1 MSVGR
6 FATLAGIRSALAAK
20 EASATELVR
29 EHLDRIVRS
38 GLNSFVTVCEDDALA
53 AAREADSRIA
63 RRGHSGL
70 DGIPIAHKDVFCTAG
85 VRTTCASRMLADFVP
100 PYDATVVARLRDSG
114 AIMLGKTNMDEFAM
128 GSSNENSYF
137 GPVSNP
143 WDPARVPGGSSGGSA
158 AAVAAGLVP
167 AATATDTG
175 GSIRQPAALCG
186 ISGLKPTYGRVSRY
200 GMVAF
205 ASSLDQGGPMARSA
219 ADLRLLLHHM
229 EGHDPLDSTS
239 AEVRPTVH
247 EPDRRGLRIGM
258 PREYWRS
265 LDPRLADAVDEAA
278 AVFERLGHRR
288 EDVSLPHTGYA
299 TAAYYVIASAEAST
313 NLSRYDGV
321 RYGYRAQAPAGLDDL
336 YARSRSEGFGA
347 EVKRR
352 ILTGT
357 YALSIGYYDAYYR
370 KAQRLRRLIRRD
382 FLDAF
387 GTVDLIVAPAT
398 PSTAFRKG
406 ALLAPD
412 ETKDPTAMYEQDV
425 YTVPASLA
433 GLPALSIPCGIIDG
447 LPVGMQ
453 LIAPHFGED
462 RLLAAAESYQ
472 GATDWHRRTP
482 PRHETSAAATG
493 VGRSLD
499 GRRGRAVGGARRLRR
514 RAATRAS
521 GPAAGRS

>member
-1 MSVGR
+1 MTVGR
-6 FATLAGIRSALAAK
+6 FATITDIRAALVSKQTSAL
-20 EASATELVR
+20 ELVQ
-29 EHLDRIVRS
+29 EHLHRIARS
-38 GLNSFVTVCEDDALA
+38 DLNSFVTVCEDDALA
-53 AAREADSRIA
+53 AAREADRRMA
-63 RRGHSGL
+63 REGHSGL
-70 DGIPIAHKDVFCTAG
+70 VGIPIAHKDVFCTAG
-85 VRTTCASRMLADFVP
+85 VRTTCASRMLAEFVP
-100 PYDATVVARLRDSG
+100 PYDATVVTHLRDSG

-128 GSSNENSYF
+128 GSSNENSHF

-219 ADLRLLLHHM
+219 EDLRLLLAHM

-239 AEVRPTVH
+239 ADVGPTPH
-247 EPDRRGLRIGM
+247 DADGRGLRIGI
-258 PREYWRS
+258 PLEYWRN
-265 LDPRLADAVDEAA
+265 LDPPLANIVDEAA
-278 AVFERLGHRR
+278 AVVERLGHRR
-288 EDVSLPHTGYA
+288 EEISLPHTDYA
-299 TAAYYVIASAEAST
+299 TAAYYVVASAEAST

-321 RYGYRAQAPAGLDDL
+321 RYGYRADAPADLDDL

-370 KAQRLRRLIRRD
+370 KAQRLRRLIRQD
-382 FLDAF
+382 FLNAF
-387 GTVDLIVAPAT
+387 TSVDLILAPST

-412 ETKDPTAMYEQDV
+412 ESKDPTAMYEQDV

-433 GLPALSIPCGIIDG
+433 GLPALSIPCGIKDG

-462 RLLAAAESYQ
+462 RLLTLAESYQ
-472 GATDWHRRTP
+472 RETDWHQRTP
-482 PRHETSAAATG
+482 P
-493 VGRSLD
+493 
-499 GRRGRAVGGARRLRR
+499 
-514 RAATRAS
+514 
-521 GPAAGRS
+521 P

>member
-1 MSVGR
+1 MTVGQ
-6 FATLAGIRSALAAK
+6 FATIADIRTALAAK
-20 EASATELVR
+20 TTSASELTR
-29 EHLDRIVRS
+29 EHLDRIARS
-38 GLNSFVTVCEDDALA
+38 ELNSFVTVCEDDALA
-53 AAREADSRIA
+53 AAREADRQIA
-63 RRGHSGL
+63 RHGQSGL
-70 DGIPIAHKDVFCTAG
+70 LGVPIAHKDVFCTAG
-85 VRTTCASRMLADFVP
+85 VRTTCASKMLAEFVP
-100 PYDATVVARLRDSG
+100 TYDATVVTKLHDAG

-128 GSSNENSYF
+128 GSSNENSHF

-143 WDPARVPGGSSGGSA
+143 WDATRVPGGSSGGSA

-167 AATATDTG
+167 AATGTDTG

-219 ADLRLLLHHM
+219 LDLRLLLHHM

-239 AEVRPTVH
+239 ADTGPTPH
-247 EPDRRGLRIGM
+247 EADEIPLRIGV
-258 PREYWRS
+258 PREYGRD
-265 LDPRLADAVDEAA
+265 LDARLAATVDDAA
-278 AVFERLGHRR
+278 AIFERLGHGRL
-288 EDVSLPHTGYA
+288 EISLPHTAYA
-299 TAAYYVIASAEAST
+299 TAAYYVVASAEAST

-321 RYGYRAQAPAGLDDL
+321 RYGHRAESPVDLDDL

-370 KAQRLRRLIRRD
+370 KAQRLRRLVRQD

-387 GTVDLIVAPAT
+387 ATVDLILAPST
-398 PSTAFRKG
+398 PSTAFEKG
-406 ALLAPD
+406 AFLAPD
-412 ETKDPTAMYEQDV
+412 ETKDPTVMYEQDV
-425 YTVPASLA
+425 YTVPVSLA
-433 GLPALSIPCGIIDG
+433 GLPALSIPCGNVGG

-462 RLLAAAESYQ
+462 RLLALAESFQ
-472 GATDWHRRTP
+472 RETDWHQRTP
-482 PRHETSAAATG
+482 
-493 VGRSLD
+493 
-499 GRRGRAVGGARRLRR
+499 
-514 RAATRAS
+514 AS
-521 GPAAGRS
+521 

>member
-1 MSVGR
+1 MTAGP
-6 FATLAGIRSALAAK
+6 FATIADIRTALKTKTTSAAEIA
-20 EASATELVR
+20 R
-29 EHLDRIVRS
+29 EHLDRIARS
-38 GLNSFVTVCEDDALA
+38 KLNSFVTVCEDDALA
-53 AAREADSRIA
+53 AARTADEQIA
-63 RRGHSGL
+63 RQGQSGL
-70 DGIPIAHKDVFCTAG
+70 LGIPIAHKDVFCTAG
-85 VRTTCASRMLADFVP
+85 VRTTCGSKMLAGFVP
-100 PYDATVVARLRDSG
+100 PYDATVVAKLRDAG

-128 GSSNENSYF
+128 GSSNENSHF

-143 WDPARVPGGSSGGSA
+143 WDATRVPGGSSGGSA

-219 ADLRLLLHHM
+219 EDLRALLHHM
-229 EGHDPLDSTS
+229 EGNDPLDSTS
-239 AEVRPTVH
+239 AVTGPTPH
-247 EPDRRGLRIGM
+247 EADGIGLRIGI
-258 PREYWRS
+258 PREYGQD
-265 LDPRLADAVDEAA
+265 LDARLAATVDEAA
-278 AVFERLGHRR
+278 AVFERLGHERL
-288 EDVSLPHTGYA
+288 DISLPHTAYA
-299 TAAYYVIASAEAST
+299 TAAYYVVASAEAST

-321 RYGYRAQAPAGLDDL
+321 RYGHRAESPVDLDDL

-370 KAQRLRRLIRRD
+370 KAQRLRRLVRQD

-387 GTVDLIVAPAT
+387 AAVDLILAPST
-398 PSTAFRKG
+398 PSTAFEKG

-433 GLPALSIPCGIIDG
+433 GLPALSIPCGIVDG
-447 LPVGMQ
+447 LPVGLQ
-453 LIAPHFGED
+453 LIGPHFGED
-462 RLLAAAESYQ
+462 RLLAIAESFQ
-472 GATDWHRRTP
+472 RETDWHRRTP
-482 PRHETSAAATG
+482 
-493 VGRSLD
+493 
-499 GRRGRAVGGARRLRR
+499 
-514 RAATRAS
+514 AS
-521 GPAAGRS
+521 

>member
-1 MSVGR
+1 MTVGQ
-6 FATLAGIRSALAAK
+6 FATIGGIRAALESRA
-20 EASATELVR
+20 ASAEELAR
-29 EHLDRIVRS
+29 EHLDRIARS
-38 GLNSFVTVCEDDALA
+38 ELNSFVTVCEDHALA
-53 AAREADSRIA
+53 AAKEADKQIA
-63 RRGHSGL
+63 RHGHSGL
-70 DGIPIAHKDVFCTAG
+70 LGVPIAHKDVFCTAG

-100 PYDATVVARLRDSG
+100 PYDATVVTRLRDAG

-128 GSSNENSYF
+128 GSSNENSFF

-143 WDPARVPGGSSGGSA
+143 WDATRVPGGSSGGSA

-186 ISGLKPTYGRVSRY
+186 VSGLKPTYGRVSRH

-205 ASSLDQGGPMARSA
+205 ASSLDQGGPIARSA
-219 ADLRLLLHHM
+219 GDLRALLHHM

-239 AEVRPTVH
+239 ADVGPT
-247 EPDRRGLRIGM
+247 PRGADRTGLRIGIV
-258 PREYWRS
+258 REYGRD
-265 LDPRLADAVDEAA
+265 LDPRLAGPVDDAA
-278 AVFERLGHRR
+278 AVFEGLGHERL
-288 EDVSLPHTGYA
+288 DISLPHTAYA
-299 TAAYYVIASAEAST
+299 TAAYYVVASAEAST

-321 RYGYRAQAPAGLDDL
+321 RYGHRAESPADLDDL

-370 KAQRLRRLIRRD
+370 KAQRLRRLVRQD

-387 GTVDLIVAPAT
+387 ATVDLILAPST
-398 PSTAFRKG
+398 PSTAFEKG

-412 ETKDPTAMYEQDV
+412 ETKDPTVMYEQDV

-433 GLPALSIPCGIIDG
+433 GLPALSIPCGNVGG

-462 RLLAAAESYQ
+462 RLLALAESFQ
-472 GATDWHRRTP
+472 RETDWHQRTP
-482 PRHETSAAATG
+482 P
-493 VGRSLD
+493 
-499 GRRGRAVGGARRLRR
+499 
-514 RAATRAS
+514 
-521 GPAAGRS
+521 P